1 MFAYI
6 TNITY
11 ITNYVTNTINT
22 YEGAGHLWHV
32 SIAEQPSVTPTTA
45 YDRPMV
51 ASFAVLPTTLGLGS
65 NDTMQLTS
73 DGGQEITIKGTKFGP
88 MLPSGQVPYL
98 NPNTGVTYGPTGVE
112 YLAKNCRV
120 TTNST
125 EIKCTTVAGMGGPH
139 RWLVTIMEQTS
150 VLSAPIT
157 SYARPI
163 IESITPLS
171 QTSDGKILGLR
182 IVGVNFGLRNTDPK
196 SIVFDQQELNE
207 NNGGFS
213 TRQLNGGRDQIDVDL
228 PACGGVQSCGVDKV
242 VHFRARS
249 MGVIVDSEN
258 TKTFSYTDPYIDELS
273 VYPPAN
279 AGESG
284 REVEARGWSFCES
297 TACAS
302 LLFSRTNGTT
312 WTQISHEHAAVNP
325 HGILSFHV
333 SGYNGYVKVRVNGK
347 CGAPPNTVDCQRD
360 SNEVYFRTLSPVVDS
375 ATVNMLKC
383 RRFNTNGGETVDVV
397 GTNFG
402 DGSALAVFVGGLPAT
417 IVTGPTPT
425 GAVEDTLI
433 VSTMTVE
440 IPPNVGAAHYLVVK
454 LDSVASSV
462 LGDAPIV
469 RYRTPY
475 ITKVEVSS
483 TNAYLAH
490 LNPFV
495 LSNDP
500 GIENP
505 TARQRLTDAKVGRS
519 GVSWPGG
526 RGQADTMGSTVTIT
540 GRNFGAASMGGWVD
554 YEYAG

>member
-1 MFAYI
+1 MCFSSGFFL
-6 TNITY
+6 
-11 ITNYVTNTINT
+11 YVLIR
-22 YEGAGHLWHV
+22 
-32 SIAEQPSVTPTTA
+32 TPVCSCVVAVLTC
-45 YDRPMV
+45 PPFIQV
-51 ASFAVLPTTLGLGS
+51 AS
-65 NDTMQLTS
+65 
-73 DGGQEITIKGTKFGP
+73 
-88 MLPSGQVPYL
+88 
-98 NPNTGVTYGPTGVE
+98 
-112 YLAKNCRV
+112 NCRV

-302 LLFSRTNGTT
+302 LLFCSVEPP
-312 WTQISHEHAAVNP
+312 WH
-325 HGILSFHV
+325 SFF
-333 SGYNGYVKVRVNGK
+333 SCFGLQRLCQSPRKWKVWGPTK
-347 CGAPPNTVDCQRD
+347 HC
-360 SNEVYFRTLSPVVDS
+360 
-375 ATVNMLKC
+375 
-383 RRFNTNGGETVDVV
+383 
-397 GTNFG
+397 
-402 DGSALAVFVGGLPAT
+402 GLPT
-417 IVTGPTPT
+417 
-425 GAVEDTLI
+425 
-433 VSTMTVE
+433 
-440 IPPNVGAAHYLVVK
+440 
-454 LDSVASSV
+454 
-462 LGDAPIV
+462 
-469 RYRTPY
+469 
-475 ITKVEVSS
+475 
-483 TNAYLAH
+483 
-490 LNPFV
+490 
-495 LSNDP
+495 
-500 GIENP
+500 
-505 TARQRLTDAKVGRS
+505 
-519 GVSWPGG
+519 
-526 RGQADTMGSTVTIT
+526 
-540 GRNFGAASMGGWVD
+540 
-554 YEYAG
+554 